1 MNSTKI
7 TVKRNDKNEV
17 IEATV
22 SKIFCK
28 RANIFGTQEYAEWEQ
43 FIAKNPKAK
52 MVTKTRANKTKVLS
66 TRNLS
71 YKNMEIFIS
80 AQDNAEEL
88 LVEFRKIKKISCI
101 QTSPYR
107 SVLAW
112 FLEKFESYD
121 SYKDFLE
128 KLAEEAKRKEAEKEN
143 DSAVA

>member
-1 MNSTKI
+1 MNNNAKILENGNVQVTKAFMR
-7 TVKRNDKNEV
+7 K
-17 IEATV
+17 A
-22 SKIFCK
+22 KIFGS
-28 RANIFGTQEYAEWEQ
+28 AEYEFWKKIKAELPE
-43 FIAKNPKAK
+43 AK
-52 MVTKTRANKTKVLS
+52 MVTRTSKPKAIQ

-71 YKNMEIFIS
+71 YSNMEIFIS

>member
-1 MNSTKI
+1 MKSQIKYINDEQAGVTK
-7 TVKRNDKNEV
+7 
-17 IEATV
+17 A
-22 SKIFCK
+22 FAK
-28 RANIFGTQEYAEWEQ
+28 RAVIFGTPEYKLWKEYKKD
-43 FIAKNPKAK
+43 FPNAK
-52 MVTKTRANKTKVLS
+52 MVTATRTSKPKAIQ

-71 YKNMEIFIS
+71 YSNMEIFIS

-88 LVEFRKIKKISCI
+88 LVEFRKVKKISCI

-121 SYKDFLE
+121 SYKLFLE
-128 KLAEEAKRKEAEKEN
+128 KLAKEARRKEAEKLN

>member
-1 MNSTKI
+1 MKNQIKYI
-7 TVKRNDKNEV
+7 NDK
-17 IEATV
+17 EAKVTKAFAKQAV
-22 SKIFCK
+22 
-28 RANIFGTQEYAEWEQ
+28 IFGTIEYKLWKEYKKDFPEAGMVT
-43 FIAKNPKAK
+43 ATKTSKPKAIQ
-52 MVTKTRANKTKVLS
+52 

-71 YKNMEIFIS
+71 YVNMEIFIS

-88 LVEFRKIKKISCI
+88 LAEFRRIKRTSVI

-128 KLAEEAKRKEAEKEN
+128 KLAAEAKRKEAEKAN
-143 DSAVA
+143 NAA